1 MKNIDADNELIP
13 YMLVEHQA
21 PWLIPSSRTIFFNE
35 AVINFEDIAQFKQS
49 EVETRQKQL
58 RLESV
63 NEQLNDLVAGQ
74 TEQIGQLASEVLLA
88 GHKVR
93 TAVSHLLHDDLQ
105 QILVSMKLKI
115 LAIEQLQSIDE
126 DILHGQLLELF
137 EATNLAIAVTRQVAS
152 DLKPPILSNKDFMA
166 LIQWLVKVMNRQYGL
181 VVEVKG
187 SVRPSWLKEEV
198 SSFLFQTIRELLFN
212 VVKHAGVN
220 EVLVE
225 VSEASDRLSIAVSD
239 SGEGFDTAITMQQPS
254 SLGLFNIRRQLE
266 LFGGQFQIES
276 QPGLGTRA
284 VVVVRR

>member
-35 AVINFEDIAQFKQS
+35 AVINFEDIVQFKQS

-93 TAVSHLLHDDLQ
+93 TAVSNLLHDDLQ

-187 SVRPSWLKEEV
+187 SVRPSWLMEEV